1 MRTASDPWDAAQQE
15 QLSRGSSGNSFQPGD
30 ALSRSRG
37 NSHEDA
43 QSYMAQ
49 PLPAGI
55 AATAREP
62 TPTPSVPMF
71 STFAPPAAEGDGQ
84 GNTPAGA
91 RGSGSGRGGLLGG
104 LRRVLQRGVR
114 QRERR
119 RLAHVVAVAR

>member
-1 MRTASDPWDAAQQE
+1 MPAMRTASDPWDAAQQE

-91 RGSGSGRGGLLGG
+91 RGSGRKVLTSHLSFERKNARKPNP
-104 LRRVLQRGVR
+104 RRYPGAGY
-114 QRERR
+114 E
-119 RLAHVVAVAR
+119 